1 MASPEEIAGKWLV
14 SLCSR
19 KPSAERDQLLTN
31 LEKIKFD
38 EFFSLH
44 GRSPA
49 FKTYHVEAVRRC
61 LAKELRVDYPMARA
75 LLEKDE
81 TGDLLVGERDLLQV
95 AIKRAKIEPGYLGED
110 PKKSNPELLGMVKL
124 LMAHGAAVN
133 CFDDGGHS
141 PLAYSCML
149 GYQELFRFLVEAGAD
164 ISTVQPRR
172 SPEQLAK
179 IRKAARD
186 GKTVEDEPKE
196 QSNLLQITLDALISP
211 QEIVDMT
218 WVGWPPGVNFDI
230 PLWDLDIRAT

>member
-1 MASPEEIAGKWLV
+1 MASPEEIAGKWFL

-19 KPSAERDQLLTN
+19 KNSAERDQLLTH

-38 EFFSLH
+38 EFFTLH
-44 GRSPA
+44 GRSPV

-61 LAKELRVDYPMARA
+61 LARELRVDYPMARA

-81 TGDLLVGERDLLQV
+81 TGDLFVGERDLLQV
-95 AIKRAKIEPGYLGED
+95 AIKRVRIDPRYLGED
-110 PKKSNPELLGMVKL
+110 LKKSNPELLEMVKL
-124 LMAHGAAVN
+124 LMSHGAAVN
-133 CFDDGGHS
+133 CFDDKGYS
-141 PLAYSCML
+141 PLVYTCML
-149 GYQELFRFLVEAGAD
+149 GYQELFRFLIEAGAD
-164 ISTVQPRR
+164 ISTDQQRK

-179 IRKAARD
+179 ILKAAKD

-196 QSNLLQITLDALISP
+196 QVNLLQVTLDALISP

-230 PLWDLDIRAT
+230 PLWDLNIKAT